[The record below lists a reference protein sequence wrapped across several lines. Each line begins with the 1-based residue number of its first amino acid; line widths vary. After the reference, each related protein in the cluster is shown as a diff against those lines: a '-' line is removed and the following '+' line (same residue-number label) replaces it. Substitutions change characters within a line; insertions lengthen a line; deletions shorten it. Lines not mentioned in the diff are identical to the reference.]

1 MPADS
6 STPDD
11 IAFARAQC
19 ADSSTVQVKLDLPKD
34 IVTWLDVETFVRG
47 QQWRGPLIVE
57 ILQKWADEQAHAHS
71 PRLNVLRSKPPA
83 SDSVGQGGAA

>member
-57 ILQKWADEQAHAHS
+57 ILQKWADEQSHAHT
-71 PRLNVLRSKPPA
+71 LRVRAMRGNPSV
-83 SDSVGQGGAA
+83 SESVGQGGAA